1 MHLLE
6 RAEHPRLRH
15 ALRRS
20 ISLGDRLRAFVI
32 WVANRVANYRKWSS
46 GPRVTLD
53 KLEQGGVRLVLS
65 VLLVPLDEMD
75 LGRPYASGPLE
86 HYYADLLEQIDRVEA
101 ELHKDDP
108 DGRRHVI
115 ARRAADLDDPDR
127 VAFVHCVEGGFHLGT
142 TEAEVRAHVAEL
154 ARRGVAYVTLAHLFF
169 RRIATNAPALPFL
182 SDAWYDRIFPQ
193 PDEGLAPL
201 GRAAVEAMFEHKM

>member
-86 HYYADLLEQIDRVEA
+86 HYFSDLVEQIDRVEEDLRKA
-101 ELHKDDP
+101 DP

-115 ARRAADLDDPDR
+115 ARRAADLDDPGR
-127 VAFVHCVEGGFHLGT
+127 VAFLNSVGRGFRLGT
-142 TEAEVRAHVAEL
+142 AGATLRPHVAEL
-154 ARRGVAYVTLAHLFF
+154 ARRAVLYVTLAHLFF

-193 PDEGLAPL
+193 PAEGLAPL
-201 GRAAVEAMFEHKM
+201 GRAAVD